1 MEENINIDVEALD
14 TEMKE
19 VPKKTKTVAKK
30 KVVEPIQK
38 TEDTATLVNPLRKE
52 RIIVRYIPKA
62 NGIWGNNPKHVL
74 AGGLSENASITLV
87 VPRLA
92 SGLYV
97 NVLTDNEK
105 AFLEDIM
112 GLEYNALSIHKK
124 VDNFWD
130 DRTEGGINKVRLIK
144 QDNYFDLSSP
154 EDYIRYKILLANKD
168 IVCPSLKELEDR
180 PKATYRFVITSEETE
195 TKNAK
200 LNMSATM
207 QCYKEFG
214 KYENDADTLSLIVSI
229 ITNKPMS
236 SNSKIDFLQT
246 EVNKLIQ
253 NNTKLFLKV
262 ITDPMLS
269 TKVLLRKANEQGV
282 ISKRGDYYYLREDNS
297 PLCEMNEEPTFN
309 IAAKYLNN
317 PKHQDILFALQS
329 KIE

>member
-1 MEENINIDVEALD
+1 MEENINIDLD
-14 TEMKE
+14 SLEPEMKE
-19 VPKKTKTVAKK
+19 VSKK
-30 KVVEPIQK
+30 KVATKKKALVEEKPRDI
-38 TEDTATLVNPLRKE
+38 DTSSLVNPLRNE
-52 RIIVRYIPKA
+52 RIIVKYLPKSQ
-62 NGIWGNNPKHVL
+62 GIWGNDPRHVL
-74 AGGLSENASITLV
+74 AGGLAENASITLV
-87 VPRLA
+87 VPRLT

-97 NVLTDNEK
+97 NVLTDSEK
-105 AFLEDIM
+105 TFLEDIM
-112 GLEYNALSIHKK
+112 GLEYNALSIYKK

-130 DRTEGGINKVRLIK
+130 DRTEGGINKVRLTK

-168 IVCPSLKELEDR
+168 IVCPSIKDLEDR
-180 PKATYRFVITSEETE
+180 PKATYRFVITSEEAD

-214 KYENDADTLSLIVSI
+214 KYENDADVLSLVVSI
-229 ITNKPMS
+229 ITNKPIS

-262 ITDPMLS
+262 ITDPMLT
-269 TKVLLRKANEQGV
+269 TKVLIRKAIEQGH
-282 ISKRGDYYYLREDNS
+282 IAKRGDYHYLREDNT
-297 PLCEMNEEPTFN
+297 PLCEADEEPTFN

-329 KIE
+329 KIN

>member
-1 MEENINIDVEALD
+1 MEENINIDMDALE

-30 KVVEPIQK
+30 RVAIEPK
-38 TEDTATLVNPLRKE
+38 SEATDTTLVNPLRNE
-52 RIIVRYIPKA
+52 RIIVKYLPKA
-62 NGIWGNNPKHVL
+62 NGIWGDNPKHVL
-74 AGGLSENASITLV
+74 AGGLAETASITLV
-87 VPRLA
+87 VPRLT

-97 NVLTDNEK
+97 NVLTDSEK

-112 GLEYNALSIHKK
+112 GLEYNALSIYKK

-130 DRTEGGINKVRLIK
+130 DRTEGGINKVRLTK
-144 QDNYFDLSSP
+144 QDTYFDLSSP
-154 EDYIRYKILLANKD
+154 EDYIKYKILLANKD
-168 IVCPSLKELEDR
+168 IVCPSLKDLEDR

-214 KYENDADTLSLIVSI
+214 KYENDADTLSLIISI
-229 ITNKPMS
+229 ITNKPIS

-262 ITDPMLS
+262 VTDPLLT
-269 TKVLLRKANEQGV
+269 TKVLLRKANEQGL

-297 PLCEMNEEPTFN
+297 PLCDVNEEPTFN

-329 KIE
+329 KID